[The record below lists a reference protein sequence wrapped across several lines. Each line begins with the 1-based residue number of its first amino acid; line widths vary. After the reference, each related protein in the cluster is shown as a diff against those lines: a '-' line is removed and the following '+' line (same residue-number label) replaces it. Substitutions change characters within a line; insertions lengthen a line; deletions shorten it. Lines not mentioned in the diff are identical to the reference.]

1 MQRGPAAPKD
11 PVMKKPFFYIMQ
23 DKDIYGDKQPN
34 GTGVQFIYQNDNR
47 LINSAGIVGNVTDE
61 HMLALLRTTS
71 GFRELVYAIGVSV
84 MEPTAQEKVRFV
96 YQMYG
101 KQDIYGSGTNLTADM
116 TADGTE
122 QMIYLDDVTWSE
134 DDNEPGQIRFE
145 FEHSEVQAVASV
157 RLYLRDGF
165 QAPEP
170 IVDEA
175 IENQSF
181 DYKEMIQR
189 SLMQFGNTGRLQRV
203 IQRAKAGENVTIAFI
218 GGSITQGAGA
228 IPIHTR
234 CYAHQTYLEFAK
246 CFGTGENVHFIK
258 AGVGGTPSQ
267 LGIIRFDRDILR
279 DGMVEPDLVV
289 VEFAVNDEG
298 DETKG
303 VCYESLVRKI
313 LSLPNQPAV
322 VLLFSVFAYDWNLQ
336 DRLAPIGEHYDLPMV
351 SIKDAVSPQF
361 CLKKGEG
368 RVLTKNQFFYD
379 IYHPSNAGHRIMME
393 SLMHLFHQAAE
404 HEAMEDRTELL
415 LQQTPVYG
423 KVYENIKLLDRRN
436 AQDAVKIEEG
446 SFCGTDTLLQ
456 GVEMDDSPEQI
467 PQFPYNWFRTGQAAA
482 AKDCF
487 EMEIACKALMLVY
500 KDSGAVDVGKAE
512 VFVDE
517 KKVLVADP
525 HVNGWVHC
533 NPVIILQEET
543 SKVHKIRI
551 QMVSGDENKKF
562 TILGFGYVE

>member
-1 MQRGPAAPKD
+1 MQRGPVAPKD

-23 DKDIYGDKQPN
+23 DKDIYGDKQPD

-61 HMLALLRTTS
+61 NMLNLLRTTA
-71 GFRELVYAIGVSV
+71 GFRELVYAIGISV
-84 MEPTAQEKVRFV
+84 TESSGQEKVRFV

-101 KQDIYGSGTNLTADM
+101 KQDVYGSGTNLVIDM
-116 TADGTE
+116 IADGME
-122 QMIYLDDVTWSE
+122 QMIYLDDVEWSC
-134 DDNEPGQIRFE
+134 DDKEPGQIRFE
-145 FEHSEVQAVASV
+145 FEHSEVQATASV
-157 RLYLRDGF
+157 RFYLRDGF
-165 QAPEP
+165 QAPEA

-175 IENQSF
+175 IDEQSSE
-181 DYKEMIQR
+181 YESMIQR
-189 SLMQFGNTGRLQRV
+189 SLMQLGNTARLQQV
-203 IQRAKAGENVTIAFI
+203 IQRAKSGEDVTIAFI

-228 IPIHTR
+228 IPIHTK
-234 CYAHQTYLEFAK
+234 CYAYQTYVEFAK

-267 LGIIRFDRDILR
+267 LGIIRFERDILR

-313 LSLPNQPAV
+313 LNLPNQPAV

-336 DRLAPIGEHYDLPMV
+336 DRLGPIGTHYELPMV

-379 IYHPSNAGHRIMME
+379 IYHPSNVGHKIMME
-393 SLMHLFHQAAE
+393 SLMNLFHKASACE
-404 HEAMEDRTELL
+404 TMDDKTELL
-415 LQQTPVYG
+415 LQLPTTYG
-423 KVYENIKLLDRRN
+423 KEYENIKLLDRRN
-436 AQDAVKIEEG
+436 AEGIVKIVEG
-446 SFCGTDTLLQ
+446 SFLEIDTQLQ
-456 GVEMDDSPEQI
+456 GVEMDVSPEQI
-467 PQFPYNWFRTGQAAA
+467 PQFPYNWMRKEPKADVN
-482 AKDCF
+482 DCF
-487 EMEIACKALMLVY
+487 EMELSCKALMLVY

-517 KKVLVADP
+517 EKVLTADP

-551 QMVSGDENKKF
+551 QMASGDADKKF